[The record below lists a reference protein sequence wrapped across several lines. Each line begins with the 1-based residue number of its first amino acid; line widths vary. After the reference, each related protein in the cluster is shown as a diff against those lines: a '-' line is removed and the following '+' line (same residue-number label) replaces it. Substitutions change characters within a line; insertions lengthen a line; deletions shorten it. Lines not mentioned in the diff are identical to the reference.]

1 MLSEEGPT
9 GRLPLNGLRVVDFGH
24 IVAMPFASQWLAFMG
39 AQVICIESRQ
49 RPVNRMRPPYA
60 DGNPGVNRSG
70 AFNLLNMSKLSLT
83 VNLREEAG
91 RQIVQD
97 LVRQSDV
104 VTENFSTGTMEKLG
118 LGYRE
123 LVRLRPDLVMLS
135 VSAAGRTG
143 PMKDFVGFHAAVLML
158 SGMASITG
166 YSGGHPRGLGSYFP
180 DPLSGMYG
188 VYALLL
194 ALYHRR
200 KTGEGGYIDVAMTE
214 AMMSIMP
221 EPIIDYTMNSQQ
233 PERAGNMDRIRAP
246 HGVYPCEG
254 VDAWVA
260 ISVGSEAEWR
270 ALCEVTQHPEWRDDP
285 RFNDEDC
292 RWLHQGE
299 LDPLIQLWT
308 RERDPHEI
316 TRVLQD
322 AGVPAGPSLN
332 TLQLLDDPHLRE
344 RGFVVEVDHP
354 EAGQRLVWGA
364 PWQISDLPPADI
376 RHAPLF
382 GEHNHYILCD
392 LLGLLPAQVEALSDQ
407 GVVA

>member
-270 ALCEVTQHPEWRDDP
+270 ALCRGYPAP
-285 RFNDEDC
+285 RVAGRSSFQ
-292 RWLHQGE
+292 R
-299 LDPLIQLWT
+299 
-308 RERDPHEI
+308 RR
-316 TRVLQD
+316 LQV
-322 AGVPAGPSLN
+322 APSGRAGPVDP
-332 TLQLLDDPHLRE
+332 TL
-344 RGFVVEVDHP
+344 
-354 EAGQRLVWGA
+354 
-364 PWQISDLPPADI
+364 
-376 RHAPLF
+376 
-382 GEHNHYILCD
+382 
-392 LLGLLPAQVEALSDQ
+392 DQ
-407 GVVA
+407 GTGSPRNHPGTPGRRSTRRPLAEHPAAAGRPPSP